1 MPRRRHV
8 RRHDVSQAHRLA
20 SPADIAIFDCIRET
34 LALPAISREGV
45 LLACPKL
52 NAWLGRMEDNVGLK
66 AHLAQ
71 RGHAI
76 NVIAAGF
83 GG

>member
-1 MPRRRHV
+1 M
-8 RRHDVSQAHRLA
+8 RRHDVSPAHHPA
-20 SPADIAIFDCIRET
+20 STADIAIFDCIRET

-52 NAWLGRMEDNVGLK
+52 NAWLGRMEDNASLK
-66 AHLAQ
+66 AHLAE